1 MHCSRSLTLP
11 QSFNNAT
18 VRIPLPCQTIMNN
31 TELMI
36 KRAQDKARS
45 QALLNAVKKNNSK
58 DVARIAPLVNV
69 EQQTQALYEAAHLG
83 HEGCVQALIP
93 FFDQPFFGSEALAV
107 AAAAGHAACVKL
119 LIPYANPLEQ
129 HKLYFFSERT
139 KTALHWAA
147 EHGHDDCVA
156 LLLAVSDPK
165 HDNSGA
171 LQTAVFHQHEECID
185 LLFEVSDPQMAL
197 YALQDVHPDCDW
209 SNFEQRVV
217 HAQRDCLECVVPQKP
232 FNKPRKI

>member
-1 MHCSRSLTLP
+1 
-11 QSFNNAT
+11 
-18 VRIPLPCQTIMNN
+18 
-31 TELMI
+31 MI

-69 EQQTQALYEAAHLG
+69 EQQTQ
-83 HEGCVQALIP
+83 
-93 FFDQPFFGSEALAV
+93 
-107 AAAAGHAACVKL
+107 
-119 LIPYANPLEQ
+119 
-129 HKLYFFSERT
+129 
-139 KTALHWAA
+139 ALHWAA